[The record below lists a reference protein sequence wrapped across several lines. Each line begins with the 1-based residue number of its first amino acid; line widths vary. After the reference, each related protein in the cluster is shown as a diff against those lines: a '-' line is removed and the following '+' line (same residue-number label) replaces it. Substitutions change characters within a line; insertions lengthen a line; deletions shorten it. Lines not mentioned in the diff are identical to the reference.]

1 MRLYIRCEERLGI
14 CAEILDIL
22 VQHKIDLRNIEID
35 TSGEIYL
42 NFPTVEFEEFQ
53 HLMPEIRMIEGVY
66 DVSLIP
72 YMPLEREQ
80 QEMKT
85 LLRTLP
91 EPVVS
96 IDAKG
101 AIEVAN
107 QAALDVLRLPESEV
121 RRKQIKNWV
130 KGFNF
135 NKWLGHSL
143 PESESVYLQL
153 KGRTYLADIYPVQ
166 IQEGDDQ
173 ALFAG
178 GVITFKSPE
187 RLGRQMTA
195 YHKQTGQFEMIT
207 AHSQSMK
214 KLVQQAQR
222 MSGLDAP
229 LLITGE
235 TGTGKE
241 LLAKAC
247 HQNSLRKDKPFLVLN
262 CAAIPDDAAESE
274 LFGYAGSATQG
285 GEKKGII
292 ELAEEGTVF
301 LDEIGDMSALL
312 QNKFLRLLQDGTYRR
327 IGDEKEYASNVRIIC
342 STQKNLL
349 SLCRSGQFRED
360 LYYRL
365 NVLTLHIP
373 PLRDRK
379 ADILP
384 MAERFIA
391 RYAEPQ
397 RRYIRLSTA
406 CQNAIQSYPWPGN
419 VRQLENALLRAVSL
433 VDGDVLEPEQL
444 QLPSFNEGWG
454 FVDDDFDGTL
464 EEAMKRFESQLL
476 KRLYP
481 AYPSSRQ
488 LGKKLGVSHT
498 AIANKLREYK
508 IGRHSDD

>member
-1 MRLYIRCEERLGI
+1 
-14 CAEILDIL
+14 
-22 VQHKIDLRNIEID
+22 
-35 TSGEIYL
+35 
-42 NFPTVEFEEFQ
+42 
-53 HLMPEIRMIEGVY
+53 
-66 DVSLIP
+66 
-72 YMPLEREQ
+72 
-80 QEMKT
+80 
-85 LLRTLP
+85 
-91 EPVVS
+91 
-96 IDAKG
+96 
-101 AIEVAN
+101 
-107 QAALDVLRLPESEV
+107 
-121 RRKQIKNWV
+121 
-130 KGFNF
+130 
-135 NKWLGHSL
+135 
-143 PESESVYLQL
+143 
-153 KGRTYLADIYPVQ
+153 
-166 IQEGDDQ
+166 
-173 ALFAG
+173 
-178 GVITFKSPE
+178 
-187 RLGRQMTA
+187 
-195 YHKQTGQFEMIT
+195 
-207 AHSQSMK
+207 
-214 KLVQQAQR
+214 
-222 MSGLDAP
+222 
-229 LLITGE
+229 
-235 TGTGKE
+235 
-241 LLAKAC
+241 
-247 HQNSLRKDKPFLVLN
+247 
-262 CAAIPDDAAESE
+262 
-274 LFGYAGSATQG
+274 
-285 GEKKGII
+285 
-292 ELAEEGTVF
+292 
-301 LDEIGDMSALL
+301 MSALL
-312 QNKFLRLLQDGTYRR
+312 QNKYLRLLQDGPTRR